1 MTARISLI
9 SGKARGHR
17 PRLQLQNIVSFVP
30 FCGHTPSMFL
40 LLILLALQSTQTV
53 ALKRFEVVRVDRA
66 GIESLPSSLRSI
78 FADPSPGAEPVA
90 SQDEATSRIGMTPR
104 LPKSTVKPEFGI
116 MDSLNGE
123 ATINVAELTTALEKS
138 NGTDISIPKEWDG
151 VVLKIQQAPGILTDY
166 GNFLL
171 TQAPPLTMT
180 VPAGFPVDRFME
192 VILRIMGINAKDA
205 SIIREKFKANPAAF
219 FPIGTRF
226 EMDIHDVRLNSG
238 SGVLLQN
245 GDKVGELALAWSTA
259 DRSYFITGQLT
270 EAQAVEIANSL
281 Q

>member
-1 MTARISLI
+1 
-9 SGKARGHR
+9 
-17 PRLQLQNIVSFVP
+17 
-30 FCGHTPSMFL
+30 MFL

-53 ALKRFEVVRVDRA
+53 ALKRFEVVRVDRE
-66 GIESLPSSLRSI
+66 GIERLPESLRFI

-90 SQDEATSRIGMTPR
+90 SQEEATSRIGLTPR

-116 MDSLNGE
+116 MDSFNGE
-123 ATINVAELTTALEKS
+123 AIISVAELKASLEKS
-138 NGTDISIPKEWDG
+138 NAADVPIPKEWDG

-171 TQAPPLTMT
+171 TQAPPLTLT
-180 VPAGFPVDRFME
+180 APGGFPVDRFIE
-192 VILRIMGINAKDA
+192 VLVRIMGINAKDA
-205 SIIREKFKANPAAF
+205 STIREKFAANPAAF

-226 EMDIHDVRLNSG
+226 ELDIHDVRLNSG

-270 EAQAVEIANSL
+270 EAQVVEIANSL

>member
-1 MTARISLI
+1 
-9 SGKARGHR
+9 
-17 PRLQLQNIVSFVP
+17 
-30 FCGHTPSMFL
+30 MFL

-66 GIESLPSSLRSI
+66 GIESLPASLRSI

-116 MDSLNGE
+116 MDSANGE

-138 NGTDISIPKEWDG
+138 NATDISIPKDWDG
-151 VVLKIQQAPGILTDY
+151 VALKIQQAPGILADY

-180 VPAGFPVDRFME
+180 VPAGFPVDRLME

-205 SIIREKFKANPAAF
+205 SMIREKFKANPAAF

>member
-1 MTARISLI
+1 
-9 SGKARGHR
+9 
-17 PRLQLQNIVSFVP
+17 
-30 FCGHTPSMFL
+30 MFL

-90 SQDEATSRIGMTPR
+90 SRDEATSRIGMTPR

-116 MDSLNGE
+116 MDSLNG
-123 ATINVAELTTALEKS
+123 
-138 NGTDISIPKEWDG
+138 
-151 VVLKIQQAPGILTDY
+151 QQAPGILTDY
-166 GNFLL
+166 GNFIL

-180 VPAGFPVDRFME
+180 VPAGFPVDRLME

-205 SIIREKFKANPAAF
+205 STMREKFKANPAAF

-238 SGVLLQN
+238 TGVLLQN
-245 GDKVGELALAWSTA
+245 GDKVGELALAWSNA

-270 EAQAVEIANSL
+270 EAQVIEIANSL